1 MKELYQRP
9 KRSLKPPHFALCV
22 YLLICS
28 SLLAEGKSYGVKGD
42 HLSRKEAVRLW
53 AGQAKSVIVIKGRV
67 TDEGGGGIPG
77 VSVNVSGDTKAVVTD
92 KNGDYT
98 IDVKPTDKL
107 IFSYIGMET
116 QTIEVGSRLIINV
129 KLLSKSDGLDEVT
142 IVAFGKQKKESVI
155 ASVTTIN
162 PGELKQPSSNLTHAL
177 SGRIAGVTA
186 YQRSGEPGANNA
198 DFFIRGVT
206 SFGYSNRPLI
216 LIDGVEMTTTD
227 LARMQVD
234 DIGSFSIMKDASA
247 TALYGA
253 RGANGVVLVTTKE
266 GKEGKGQ
273 ISVRYETSRSSST
286 KDVDIADPITFMNLQ
301 NEAVLTRNPLGI
313 APYSQEKIENTMAG
327 NNPLVYPAVDW
338 HSMLFNDHAIN
349 NRLNLNLSGG
359 GKVAR
364 YYVAG
369 SYNKDNGLLK
379 VDKAN
384 NFNNNI
390 DLKQY
395 ELRSNV
401 NINLTKTTEAKV
413 VLNTAWT
420 DYNGPLSSAENL
432 YKQIIRTN
440 PVLYPPVFPKEP
452 GSNINHI
459 LFGNT
464 TGGYNHNP
472 YAEMVHGYKDY
483 TKSMVSAQFQLQQ
496 KLDFIIDGLSMRAMY
511 NNTRYADFDVA
522 RSYNPF
528 YYSVNNYDRT
538 NDTYTLTAL
547 NPAEGTPYLGY
558 DGGVNLITTNNYIET
573 SINYN
578 STFSKSHSVSGM
590 LIYTMRNRL
599 IANAGSLQASLPGR
613 NMGVSGR
620 FTYGYKSRYF
630 VEANFGY
637 NGSERFSE
645 KNRFGFFPSIGAGWI
660 VSNES
665 FWTESM
671 KQFMPK
677 LKLKATNGLMGN
689 DIIGSAADRFF
700 FLSQVNLA
708 DAAKSYNFGSDFGS
722 NVPGVSISRYANAD
736 ITWEKARMTNLGVEI
751 NLFNA
756 FDINADFWW
765 KNTTNILQTRADI
778 PTTMGLQVIPRAN
791 VGEAKSKGF
800 EVSLDYQKSFSG
812 GWWIT
817 GRGNFTF
824 SSSEFT
830 KYEEPDYSATP
841 WKSRIGQPIGQVW
854 GFVAERL
861 FVDEKEVANSPFQ
874 TSDAMA
880 GDIKYKDINDDR
892 IINELDMVPIGF
904 PTAGQINYG
913 LGLTTGNRSVDF
925 SCFFQGNGR
934 ESFWINH
941 DATAPFVDV
950 DGVGSVRSTNAVI
963 QAYADSH
970 WSEQNRDLYALWPRL
985 SNTLNSNNRLVN
997 TWFMRNSSF
1006 IRLKSVEVGYT
1017 LPSTFTKKMRVT
1029 KIRVYGNGTNL
1040 LTFSNFKL
1048 WDPEMAGNGLG
1059 YPIQRIINFGIN
1071 CTF

>member
-1 MKELYQRP
+1 MKEFYQRFERSFKP
-9 KRSLKPPHFALCV
+9 PHMLLSIAMILCTLIPAESKTKSLKPWSFISPEE
-22 YLLICS
+22 IT
-28 SLLAEGKSYGVKGD
+28 AEEYGLFK
-42 HLSRKEAVRLW
+42 
-53 AGQAKSVIVIKGRV
+53 VIIVTGRV
-67 TDEGGGGIPG
+67 TDEGGLPVPG
-77 VSVNVSGDTKAVVTD
+77 VSVSVIGDTKGAITD
-92 KNGDYT
+92 KEGFYS
-98 IDVKPTDKL
+98 IDVKASDKL
-107 IFSYIGMET
+107 LFSYVGMES
-116 QTIEVGSRLIINV
+116 QTIEVGSQRLINV
-129 KLLSKSDGLDEVT
+129 KLLPKSDGLQEVT
-142 IVAFGKQKKESVI
+142 VVAFGKQKKESVI
-155 ASVTTIN
+155 ASVTTID
-162 PGELKQPSSNLTHAL
+162 PGQLKQPSSNLTHAL
-177 SGRIAGVTA
+177 SGRIAGITA

-273 ISVRYETSRSSST
+273 ISARYETSISSSVE
-286 KDVDIADPITFMNLQ
+286 DVQLVDPITFMNMH
-301 NEAVLTRNPLGI
+301 NEAVLTRNALGI
-313 APYSQEKIENTMAG
+313 APYTQEKIENTMMG
-327 NNPLVYPAVDW
+327 ENPLVYPAVDW
-338 HSMLFNDHAIN
+338 HSMLFNDQAIN

-364 YYVAG
+364 YYVAA

-413 VLNTAWT
+413 ILNTAWT
-420 DYNGPLSSAENL
+420 DYNGPISSAENL
-432 YKQIIRTN
+432 YKQVIRTN
-440 PVLYPPVFPKEP
+440 PVLYPAVFPKEP

-459 LFGNT
+459 MFGNT
-464 TGGYNHNP
+464 EGGFNHNP

-483 TKSMVSAQFQLQQ
+483 TKSMLAAQFQLQQ
-496 KLDFIIDGLSMRAMY
+496 KLDFVVEGLNIRAMY
-511 NNTRYADFDVA
+511 NTTRYADFDVA

-528 YYSVNNYDRT
+528 YYSVNSYDRST
-538 NDTYTLTAL
+538 DQYTLTSL
-547 NPAEGTPYLGY
+547 NPTTGTPYLGY
-558 DGGVNLITTNNYIET
+558 DGGVNLITTNNYLET
-573 SINYN
+573 ALSYN
-578 STFSKSHSVSGM
+578 STFSEDHSVGGM

-620 FTYGYKSRYF
+620 LTYGYKSRYF
-630 VEANFGY
+630 VEGNFGY
-637 NGSERFSE
+637 NGSERFAES
-645 KNRFGFFPSIGAGWI
+645 KRFGFFPSIGAGWI

-665 FWTESM
+665 FWGESM
-671 KQFMPK
+671 KLFMPK
-677 LKLKATNGLMGN
+677 LKLKATHGLMGN
-689 DIIGSAADRFF
+689 DLIGSSADRFF

-708 DAAKSYNFGSDFGS
+708 DASRSYTFGSDFGRS
-722 NVPGVSISRYANAD
+722 VPGVSVSRYANSD
-736 ITWEKARMTNLGVEI
+736 ITWEKADMTNLGIEV
-751 NLFNA
+751 NLLSA
-756 FDINADFWW
+756 FEINADFWL
-765 KNTTNILQTRADI
+765 KHTTNILQTRTDI
-778 PTTMGLQVIPRAN
+778 PTTMGLQVLPRAN
-791 VGEAKSKGF
+791 VGAAKSKGF
-800 EVSLDYQKSFSG
+800 EVSLDYQKSLAR

-824 SSSEFT
+824 STSEYT

-861 FVDEKEVANSPFQ
+861 FVDEKEVLNSPFQ
-874 TSDAMA
+874 TADAMA
-880 GDIKYKDINDDR
+880 GDIKYKDINYDGF
-892 IINELDMVPIGF
+892 INDLDQVPIGF
-904 PTAGQINYG
+904 PTSGQVNYG
-913 LGLTTGNRSVDF
+913 FGLTTGNKMLDF

-950 DGVGSVRSTNAVI
+950 DGLGSVRSTNMVLK
-963 QAYADSH
+963 AYADSY

-985 SNTLNSNNRLVN
+985 SNTLNNNNRQTS

-1006 IRLKSVEVGYT
+1006 IRLKSVELGFT
-1017 LPSTFTKKMRVT
+1017 LPSNLTRRMKMS
-1029 KIRVYGNGTNL
+1029 KIRLYGNGTNL
-1040 LTFSNFKL
+1040 LTFSDFKL

-1059 YPIQRIINFGIN
+1059 YPIQKIINFGLN